1 MLERA
6 RHLEHEAEQVS
17 ERDERLAR
25 ELHDAR
31 DELRDAQSQVHNLT
45 ADTQKLRARVADKEA
60 AVQKGHAE
68 LASTGLRAEEREAKV
83 QGRYRGDV
91 GEM

>member
-1 MLERA
+1 MR
-6 RHLEHEAEQVS
+6 

-25 ELHDAR
+25 ELQDAR

-60 AVQKGHAE
+60 AVQKGHVE
-68 LASTGLRAEEREAKV
+68 LASTRPRASPLALACISSVSPLHLR
-83 QGRYRGDV
+83 
-91 GEM
+91 